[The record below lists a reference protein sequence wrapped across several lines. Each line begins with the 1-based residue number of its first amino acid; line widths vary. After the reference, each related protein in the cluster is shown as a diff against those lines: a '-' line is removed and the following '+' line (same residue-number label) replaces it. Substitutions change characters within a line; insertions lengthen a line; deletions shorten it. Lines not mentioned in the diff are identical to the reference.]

1 VLICARAP
9 FAFCDDQG
17 VVIAFGYK
25 RIELTDD
32 ADLRTLLNL
41 GQLGA
46 AGSESEEAAESLR
59 TALQR
64 GYAGEVQELSL
75 SDGEAR
81 TLNVR
86 LLQHA
91 ALGGQ
96 VLSPALMQLRNGLEA
111 YVAELTYRDEA
122 GR

>member
-1 VLICARAP
+1 
-9 FAFCDDQG
+9 

-32 ADLRTLLNL
+32 ADLRILLNL
-41 GQLGA
+41 GQLDA
-46 AGSESEEAAESLR
+46 AGGESEEAAESLR

-64 GYAGEVQELSL
+64 GFTGEVQELSL
-75 SDGEAR
+75 SDREAR